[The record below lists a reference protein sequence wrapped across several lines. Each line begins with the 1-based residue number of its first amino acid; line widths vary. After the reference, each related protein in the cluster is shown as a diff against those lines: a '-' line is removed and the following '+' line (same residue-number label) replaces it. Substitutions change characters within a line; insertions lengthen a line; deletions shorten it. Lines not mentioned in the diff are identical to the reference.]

1 MHKASLLFAAFLL
14 AGTAAGQSLRFQSGS
29 MTTVSGQE
37 ESSTI
42 HLTHLLTNSPQGQKS
57 LAEYHRLKA
66 SGELAARKGSG
77 SDAVGSVLGFQVFNY
92 ERGAYDELEFTLK
105 VETEKFNIW
114 VETAEITSGRVTD
127 EAIETL
133 RVALQDETPA
143 ASFDPTK
150 GVLALDELVFG
161 TPTDVDNSGKSDVLV
176 LDIRD
181 GYDAAVGGSSVQ
193 GFVDPNNLSGLNFR
207 DILHLDTFPSLAPG
221 ANVNGLYL
229 TAAHE
234 YQHLIR
240 FAYDPGELTFVDEG
254 MSEWAEVMTGFGPR
268 RNTYWSDTAELR
280 RPLLSWRGT
289 LEPGVDF
296 DYQRAGLLTNYLAER
311 IGVLPMGAITRASAR
326 GAAGYDVALVPEGL
340 AFEDVLAD
348 FHLASAINDADVNPI
363 YSQGAWFTD
372 VRAAN
377 AIEYDGASQSE
388 AQVTADGGTGNPSP
402 LEPGSATYHQWN
414 DVTEFSLELD
424 ALAGSGPVESMRA
437 RIRAFLVLNPVAGTK
452 QVVSIDPG
460 GEPVTAVGAYR
471 DITLVVAHVDASL
484 PGGFNSS
491 WAPFTYTSSWTPGSI
506 GSNTTSVTYDDGN
519 VVLISTNGGDTVLDA
534 WPFVD
539 GQMGED
545 TGVANAFPIP
555 AGGVLSEVEVAVMYA
570 YRFDPNGSI
579 SSTPRDYTLK
589 IHEVDPATGGPGP
602 VALELIRE
610 DLSPPSTVPGLS
622 FDLVDL
628 ESYAGVLS
636 SLSDSLF
643 VSISNAGTD
652 DNAVVMALS
661 AYSGPPSTNPSW
673 LLNSYGG
680 PTLFWARFDQIQL
693 GGQPRF
699 EDRVMPIRA
708 SFVTSTASSIELGA
722 LPTEFALESNYP
734 NPFNPTTAI
743 AFQLPAPGLARLAVY
758 DLLGREV
765 ALLTDGT
772 LPAGRHE
779 VQFDASGLAS
789 GMYLYAL
796 DVAGQRLTRSMLL
809 LK

>member
-14 AGTAAGQSLRFQSGS
+14 AGTAAGQTLRFQSGS
-29 MTTVSGQE
+29 MTAVSGQE

-66 SGELAARKGSG
+66 TGELAARKSSG
-77 SDAVGSVLGFQVFNY
+77 TEAVGSVLGFQVFNY

-127 EAIETL
+127 ETIETL

-181 GYDAAVGGSSVQ
+181 GYDPAAGGSSVQ

-268 RNTYWSDTAELR
+268 RNTYWADTAELR

-326 GAAGYDVALVPEGL
+326 GAAGYDVALSPEGL

-363 YSQGAWFTD
+363 YSQGTWFTD

-377 AIEYDGASQSE
+377 AFEYDGASQSE
-388 AQVTADGGTGNPSP
+388 ANVTADGGTGNPGP

-414 DVTEFSLELD
+414 DVADFSLEMD
-424 ALAGSGPVESMRA
+424 ALAGSGPVASMRE
-437 RIRAFLVLNPVAGTK
+437 RLRAFLVLNPVGGTK
-452 QVVSIDPG
+452 QVVSIDLG
-460 GEPVTAVGAYR
+460 GEPVTAGGAYR

-491 WAPFTYTSSWTPGSI
+491 WAPFTYASSWTPGSI

-519 VVLISTNGGDTVLDA
+519 VVVISSDGGQTTLDA
-534 WPFVD
+534 WPFSNSTLGVD
-539 GQMGED
+539 AS
-545 TGVANAFPIP
+545 VANSFEIP
-555 AGGVLSEVEVAVMYA
+555 QGGVLTEIEVANFYA
-570 YRFDPNGSI
+570 SFFDSGVPA
-579 SSTPRDYTLK
+579 TPKDYTLR
-589 IHEVDPATGGPGP
+589 IHEVDPTTGEPGT
-602 VALELIRE
+602 VVLELERDDSAAPPTIPGISF
-610 DLSPPSTVPGLS
+610 DTVDLTAHSAVLSPLNG
-622 FDLVDL
+622 
-628 ESYAGVLS
+628 
-636 SLSDSLF
+636 SLF
-643 VSISNAGTD
+643 VSISNQGTD
-652 DNAVVMALS
+652 ENTLVIPLS
-661 AYSGPPSTNPSW
+661 EFAGAPADNPSW
-673 LLNSYGG
+673 FFTFFG
-680 PTLFWARFDQIQL
+680 TQQQWAKFDRISVS
-693 GGQPRF
+693 GDPRF
-699 EDRVMPIRA
+699 EDRVAPIRA
-708 SFVTSTASSIELGA
+708 TFVTSTSTAAEA
-722 LPTEFALESNYP
+722 VLPTEFALASNYP